1 MRVAVAMLAALLSGC
16 VTTPEQVV
24 ERGQRHEYLR
34 TAQPKLLAQCATLN
48 ARNFSGKYTAAMSEM
63 VRPRSYQIVV
73 TEPLRRDT
81 PIIVAHA
88 APAVEGSQLLLYF
101 SDELSPPLT
110 ADWIERL
117 MQGC

>member
-16 VTTPEQVV
+16 ITTPEQVV
-24 ERGQRHEYLR
+24 ERGQRHEYYR
-34 TAQPKLLAQCATLN
+34 AAQPKWLAECTALN
-48 ARNFSGKYTAAMSEM
+48 ARSVSGKYTASVKEM
-63 VRPRSYQIVV
+63 IRPRRYEVV
-73 TEPLRRDT
+73 VSEPLRQYT
-81 PIIVAHA
+81 PIIVGHT

-101 SDELSPPLT
+101 SEDVSPQLT